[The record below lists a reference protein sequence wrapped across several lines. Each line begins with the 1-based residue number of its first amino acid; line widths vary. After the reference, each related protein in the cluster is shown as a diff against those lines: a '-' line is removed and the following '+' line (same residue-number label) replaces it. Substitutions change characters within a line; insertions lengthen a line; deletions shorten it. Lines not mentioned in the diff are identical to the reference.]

1 VKKITKICEIVS
13 GMKKIVVDGYI
24 AEKSDVRE
32 VSGRYDGN
40 TYRVCNFLLSETK
53 ASKKENSITLVLWEE
68 DIERFR
74 VGDKVQIENGYATSF
89 NANVQLNVGKFG
101 KIKLAA

>member
-1 VKKITKICEIVS
+1 VKKITKISEIQS
-13 GMKKIVVDGYI
+13 GMKKLVVEGYI
-24 AEKSDVRE
+24 TEKSDVRE

-74 VGDKVQIENGYATSF
+74 IGDKVQIENGYATTF
-89 NANVQLNVGKFG
+89 NSVTQLNVGKFG